1 MPSSASKAAVPD
13 IVPPIAR
20 ADVRIAG
27 KVTPIK
33 SARKTRGAASLT
45 QKVYERIRNDIFTCV
60 LEPGS
65 EFSEAELA
73 ARFKMSKT
81 PVREALTALRSEGY
95 VRTFPRRGYQIVP
108 VTFSDVQD
116 LFDVRTI
123 VEAGAAEIA
132 CQRITEPELAHLRAL
147 AEVIYDVSV
156 QPTVKRF
163 IKANRDFHAAIAKAT
178 QNERLHDLVLK
189 QIDALERF
197 FYLGATLRDV
207 NTETKSDHHHIIVA
221 LESRDPQKARE
232 VMIQHNEA
240 TRRGLLE
247 SLSKTD
253 GGRQVRLRL

>member
-1 MPSSASKAAVPD
+1 MPPRATNSASTAIEPETPGSNQASADK
-13 IVPPIAR
+13 IV
-20 ADVRIAG
+20 
-27 KVTPIK
+27 PIK
-33 SARKTRGAASLT
+33 SARKARATASLT

-73 ARFKMSKT
+73 TRFKMSKT

-108 VTFSDVQD
+108 VTFADVQE

-132 CQRITEPELAHLRAL
+132 CRRITESELTHLRAL
-147 AEVIYDVSV
+147 ADVIYDVSV

-207 NTETKSDHHHIIVA
+207 NTETKSDHHHIIAA
-221 LESRDPQKARE
+221 LETRDPQKARE
-232 VMIQHNEA
+232 VMIQHNDV

-247 SLSKTD
+247 SLSRTD
-253 GGRQVRLRL
+253 GGRQVRLRI